1 DTDKPIAL
9 VHTTASGSDL
19 CQIVCEDITQFYVT
33 LANEPSLAY
42 FRIQEHIRK
51 VTPSLSNER
60 SKIVQVNS
68 ELQGCCFDVDYSIS
82 AVNSASRATP
92 HLNRLNE
99 LLKSSLFTK
108 LQLDYAK
115 KYSTGFEVGVDLVS
129 ALASQ
134 QQPTMSTTSRKKIP
148 AGSQLPS
155 SSYSF
160 GRNTSPTVEPVNSSP
175 STTLAGSSQLT
186 GALLTTAI
194 RQNPASINKRAE
206 VTRSADFSGLNGSNL
221 STSLR
226 NGKARSVVLNPSYSF
241 SYGVSPDQS
250 AETGVEA
257 VELHDST
264 DYVPARDVDQS
275 QVQSG
280 NDLSPVVHHARTY
293 NTSIQNTRIRDWHR
307 NRPRKDDPCRWC
319 PAIENVC
326 CGGVGGDD
334 GGDDDVRLVDVL
346 VLRIF

>member
-1 DTDKPIAL
+1 MLGKHLNFSLSRDKDTDKPIAL

-115 KYSTGFEVGVDLVS
+115 KYS
-129 ALASQ
+129 
-134 QQPTMSTTSRKKIP
+134 RKKIP

-160 GRNTSPTVEPVNSSP
+160 GRNTSPTVKPVNSSP

-264 DYVPARDVDQS
+264 V
-275 QVQSG
+275 
-280 NDLSPVVHHARTY
+280 T
-293 NTSIQNTRIRDWHR
+293 
-307 NRPRKDDPCRWC
+307 
-319 PAIENVC
+319 
-326 CGGVGGDD
+326 
-334 GGDDDVRLVDVL
+334 
-346 VLRIF
+346 

>member
-1 DTDKPIAL
+1 MLGKHLNFSLSRDKDSEKPITL
-9 VHTTASGSDL
+9 VDNTASGPDL
-19 CQIVCEDITQFYVT
+19 CQKVCEDITQFYVT

-51 VTPSLSNER
+51 ITPSLLNER

-134 QQPTMSTTSRKKIP
+134 QQPAISTTSRKKIP

-155 SSYSF
+155 SSYFF
-160 GRNTSPTVEPVNSSP
+160 GRNTSSTLEPVNSSP
-175 STTLAGSSQLT
+175 STTLADSSQLT
-186 GALLTTAI
+186 SALLTTAV
-194 RQNPASINKRAE
+194 RQNPVSINKRAQL
-206 VTRSADFSGLNGSNL
+206 TRSADLSGLNGPSL
-221 STSLR
+221 FTSLR
-226 NGKARSVVLNPSYSF
+226 NEKARSVVLHPSYSF
-241 SYGVSPDQS
+241 TRRASLDQS

-264 DYVPARDVDQS
+264 D
-275 QVQSG
+275 
-280 NDLSPVVHHARTY
+280 N
-293 NTSIQNTRIRDWHR
+293 
-307 NRPRKDDPCRWC
+307 
-319 PAIENVC
+319 
-326 CGGVGGDD
+326 
-334 GGDDDVRLVDVL
+334 
-346 VLRIF
+346 

>member
-1 DTDKPIAL
+1 MLGKHLNFSLSRDKDTDKPIAL

-68 ELQGCCFDVDYSIS
+68 ELQGCCFDVDYSIRDPHGKLARWALRLQEYEFTIQHLPGKENHLADWLPKPKPEDEVSRIMVAANSLVVKLDPGS

-264 DYVPARDVDQS
+264 V
-275 QVQSG
+275 
-280 NDLSPVVHHARTY
+280 T
-293 NTSIQNTRIRDWHR
+293 
-307 NRPRKDDPCRWC
+307 
-319 PAIENVC
+319 
-326 CGGVGGDD
+326 
-334 GGDDDVRLVDVL
+334 
-346 VLRIF
+346 